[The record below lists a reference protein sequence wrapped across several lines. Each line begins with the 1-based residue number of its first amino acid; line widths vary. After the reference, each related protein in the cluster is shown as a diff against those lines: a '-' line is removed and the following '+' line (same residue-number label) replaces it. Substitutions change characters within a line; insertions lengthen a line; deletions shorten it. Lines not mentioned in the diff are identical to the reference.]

1 MAFLCMFIKLTLFAA
16 ALTLTATSA
25 ASQAKP
31 GCQSHCGGVTIPYPF
46 GTGGSCN
53 LSSRHFIRCDT
64 TPNPAQ
70 ALLRYPVT
78 MGYAEVQVL
87 HISLDGYVRISSNG
101 DIGSDCYSS
110 SGRVSDSSIGLYW
123 LYDFAISHTRNKFT
137 AIGCDTIAYI
147 TSSRIGLNYSTGC
160 LTFCGS
166 VNDVINGSC
175 SGIGCCQTAI
185 PRGMRGYQFNF
196 DSREN
201 HSSVL
206 NFNPCSYGFVVE
218 DGAYNF
224 SVSDLSD
231 TNFNKREFP
240 LVFDWSI
247 GTQNCTEAQRDT
259 QNYACKENSACINP
273 DNNAGYLCKCVDGF
287 QGNPYLGCQDINEC
301 ETLKLCSVGGT
312 CYNTPGSYSC
322 SCPTGFEGDGW
333 KNGTG
338 CTQTK
343 PRPES
348 FTILLVTL
356 VLGSSLGLLVLIVGV
371 WWLYNTLQ
379 RRKNNKLKQKL
390 FERNGGLLFQKKMS
404 SEGGLDKAKLFS
416 SEQLEAATDQ
426 YNENRILGRG
436 GQGMVYKGMLPDG
449 RIVAVKKSTTVN
461 ESFLEQFINEIVI
474 LSQIDH
480 RNVVKLLGCCLE
492 TEVPLLVYEFI
503 PNGTLSHFIHDQNE
517 EYPRSWDIRLR
528 IAAEVASAISYLH
541 SSASVPIYHRDI
553 KSSNILLD
561 EKFRAKVSDF
571 GTSRSVNI
579 DQTHL
584 TTQVLGTFGYLDPE
598 YFRSSQFTEK
608 SDVYSFGV
616 VIVELLTGQ
625 KAIST
630 SRPEE
635 MRGLVSY
642 FMSAMEENR
651 LLDIVDSE
659 IAKYGLKDEV
669 VAVAQLAQRCLN
681 LDGRHRP
688 TMKEVAIELERLRT
702 RQGDVVPTNQ
712 PKQSE
717 LFVRK
722 ATESWDFTSSSTEHY
737 TNCSITSTSESD
749 VRPLMLDTF

>member
-1 MAFLCMFIKLTLFAA
+1 MAFLCTFNKLALFAA
-16 ALTLTATSA
+16 ALALTATSA
-25 ASQAKP
+25 AAQAKP
-31 GCQSHCGGVTIPYPF
+31 GCQSHCGGVSIPYPF

-53 LSSRHFIRCDT
+53 ISRRHFIRCDT
-64 TPNPAQ
+64 TVNPPQ

-78 MGYAEVQVL
+78 MGYVEVQVL
-87 HISLDGYVRISSNG
+87 HISLDGYVRISSSG

-110 SGRVSDSSIGLYW
+110 SGRASDSSIGLHW
-123 LYDFAISHTRNKFT
+123 LYEFAISHTRNKFT

-185 PRGMRGYQFNF
+185 PRGMRGYEFNF
-196 DSREN
+196 DSRGN

-206 NFNPCSYGFVVE
+206 SFNPCSYGFVVE

-224 SVSDLSD
+224 SFSDLSD

-240 LVFDWSI
+240 LIFDWSI

-259 QNYACKENSACINP
+259 QNYACKGNSACIDP

-301 ETLKLCSVGGT
+301 ETLKPCSVRAT
-312 CYNTPGSYSC
+312 CHNTPGSYSC

-371 WWLYNTLQ
+371 WWLYKILQ

-390 FERNGGLLFQKKMS
+390 FERNGGLLFQKKLS
-404 SEGGLDKAKLFS
+404 SNEGGLDKAKLFS
-416 SEQLEAATDQ
+416 SKELEAATDQ

-436 GQGMVYKGMLPDG
+436 GQGLVYKGMLPDG
-449 RIVAVKKSTTVN
+449 RIVAVKKSKT
-461 ESFLEQFINEIVI
+461 
-474 LSQIDH
+474 
-480 RNVVKLLGCCLE
+480 
-492 TEVPLLVYEFI
+492 
-503 PNGTLSHFIHDQNE
+503 
-517 EYPRSWDIRLR
+517 
-528 IAAEVASAISYLH
+528 
-541 SSASVPIYHRDI
+541 
-553 KSSNILLD
+553 
-561 EKFRAKVSDF
+561 
-571 GTSRSVNI
+571 
-579 DQTHL
+579 
-584 TTQVLGTFGYLDPE
+584 
-598 YFRSSQFTEK
+598 FTEK

-625 KAIST
+625 KAISA
-630 SRPEE
+630 SRSVEI
-635 MRGLVSY
+635 RGLVSY
-642 FMSAMEENR
+642 FTSAMEEN
-651 LLDIVDSE
+651 LLHDIVDAE
-659 IAKYGLKDEV
+659 IVKDGIKDEV
-669 VAVAQLAQRCLN
+669 VAVAELAQRCLN
-681 LDGRHRP
+681 LDGRLRP
-688 TMKEVAIELERLRT
+688 TMKEVAMELERLRT
-702 RQGDVVPTNQ
+702 RHGDFIPADQ

-722 ATESWDFTSSSTEHY
+722 STESWDFTTFSTEHY

-749 VRPLMLDTF
+749 VRPLMLDTI